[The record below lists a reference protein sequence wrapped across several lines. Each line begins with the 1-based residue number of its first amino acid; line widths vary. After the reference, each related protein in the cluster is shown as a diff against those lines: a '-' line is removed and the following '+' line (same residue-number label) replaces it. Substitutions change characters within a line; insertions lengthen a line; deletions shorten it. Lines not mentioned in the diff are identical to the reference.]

1 MTEGS
6 GAQPR
11 SNEALS
17 NEALANDPPSTGGPD
32 AAANRVL
39 LESILPYQMNCLT
52 FRMNQLLN
60 RDLRRLGLAI
70 SNWRLLAVLDH
81 NETASINELAA
92 YAMLEQPTVSRLIAR
107 MEEDGLVR
115 RDRVDE
121 DGRVRAISMTDAG
134 RALYEKVRA
143 VTLAHAE
150 RALSDFTADEK
161 RALERMIARMRD
173 NIERPA

>member
-1 MTEGS
+1 MSDE
-6 GAQPR
+6 
-11 SNEALS
+11 EAPALDGPA
-17 NEALANDPPSTGGPD
+17 EASE
-32 AAANRVL
+32 RVL
-39 LESILPYQMNCLT
+39 LESILPYQMNCVT

-115 RDRVDE
+115 RDRVDA
-121 DGRVRAISMTDAG
+121 DGRVRAISMTEAG

-143 VTLAHAE
+143 ITLAHAE
-150 RALSDFTADEK
+150 RALSDFTAAEK
-161 RALERMIARMRD
+161 QALERMIARMRE
-173 NIERPA
+173 NIERPG